1 MTQHNVTD
9 QAEQLTTTAHV
20 PLSERPLV
28 AEDERTVITVP
39 EQSRVESRNEITP
52 VGESYRQRLFPA
64 IGQFDGDEA
73 GIRLA
78 HFEITSRL
86 GSGGMGAVFKATD
99 LELARD
105 VALKI
110 LHPGSSQ
117 DASMIS
123 RFRNEA
129 RACAQLNHDNI
140 ARVFYAGSQ
149 DGLYFI
155 AYEYATG
162 KTIRDLIIDR
172 GRLSVED
179 TVNYAIQVTLALN
192 HIAAAGIVHRD
203 IKPSNIMLTNTG
215 RVKVVDLGLAR
226 RDTTDSIGDITVA
239 GTTLGTFDYI
249 SPEQARDPRNAD
261 IRSDIYSLGCTMYHM
276 LTGQAPYPEGTAL
289 QKLLDHQGKSP
300 PDPRQLNAGVPPEL
314 AAILRKMMANSP
326 DHRYAVPGLLL
337 NDLIQMAARLGLRS
351 IPAEG
356 IVWRKMNAGSNRQPL
371 GAVWVLVSV
380 ALICMTAVFLQRSS
394 QSEKL
399 ADALVNDIDTLGVE
413 VNPEEYETGETAVDS
428 TDTEVSAATD
438 LSPSNVVD
446 SGTSG
451 TGTSGSEGAAGL
463 VESLV
468 NSSTR
473 KPTPMLPTTGPV
485 SSSFLDVVMTQPG
498 ARISQN
504 QIAAE
509 QSNPFILESSD
520 GNVRSFQTLKAAVA
534 DARSGDV
541 VLLRYNGFPDDLTA
555 QPPVRIVG
563 MNLIIRAADGF
574 RPTLEFDGVSEG
586 AVSPGRMF
594 NLRSQGSL
602 TMRDI
607 DLRLVV
613 RDDLNTDRW
622 SLFHCEGSNRVN
634 LENVSIECINPD
646 GQPTSIFEM
655 ADETTGPIDNAVGA
669 ESDFS
674 LTRVICRADA
684 DAFRIACQP
693 RGRIQLKDCGFALNG
708 SLMELRGDS
717 SMQPVRGALEV
728 FFDHVTCIHAA
739 PMIYMNDGDDQK
751 GAAPRT
757 LPRLSIRSE
766 ASVFAGIGMEAK
778 LLSSEGNSYLE
789 DIESLVT
796 WNGFTNLYDGYSV
809 FWEIESSA
817 LDYSSRRLD
826 FTQWNQFWSN
836 RADSEETNG
845 SVMPPLAWHRPVW
858 RSSNMRLSLPDMTP
872 SAFELDAA
880 LFNSGPLSLPK
891 ARDGLVPGVNAQG
904 LPPFPRSSSAASVRP
919 AATVKAVSPS
929 ENSSSP
935 AADANRAALTQPVGV
950 NLP

>member
-1 MTQHNVTD
+1 
-9 QAEQLTTTAHV
+9 
-20 PLSERPLV
+20 
-28 AEDERTVITVP
+28 
-39 EQSRVESRNEITP
+39 
-52 VGESYRQRLFPA
+52 
-64 IGQFDGDEA
+64 
-73 GIRLA
+73 
-78 HFEITSRL
+78 
-86 GSGGMGAVFKATD
+86 
-99 LELARD
+99 
-105 VALKI
+105 
-110 LHPGSSQ
+110 
-117 DASMIS
+117 
-123 RFRNEA
+123 
-129 RACAQLNHDNI
+129 
-140 ARVFYAGSQ
+140 
-149 DGLYFI
+149 
-155 AYEYATG
+155 
-162 KTIRDLIIDR
+162 
-172 GRLSVED
+172 
-179 TVNYAIQVTLALN
+179 
-192 HIAAAGIVHRD
+192 
-203 IKPSNIMLTNTG
+203 
-215 RVKVVDLGLAR
+215 
-226 RDTTDSIGDITVA
+226 
-239 GTTLGTFDYI
+239 
-249 SPEQARDPRNAD
+249 
-261 IRSDIYSLGCTMYHM
+261 
-276 LTGQAPYPEGTAL
+276 
-289 QKLLDHQGKSP
+289 
-300 PDPRQLNAGVPPEL
+300 
-314 AAILRKMMANSP
+314 
-326 DHRYAVPGLLL
+326 
-337 NDLIQMAARLGLRS
+337 
-351 IPAEG
+351 
-356 IVWRKMNAGSNRQPL
+356 
-371 GAVWVLVSV
+371 
-380 ALICMTAVFLQRSS
+380 
-394 QSEKL
+394 
-399 ADALVNDIDTLGVE
+399 
-413 VNPEEYETGETAVDS
+413 
-428 TDTEVSAATD
+428 
-438 LSPSNVVD
+438 
-446 SGTSG
+446 
-451 TGTSGSEGAAGL
+451 
-463 VESLV
+463 
-468 NSSTR
+468 
-473 KPTPMLPTTGPV
+473 
-485 SSSFLDVVMTQPG
+485 
-498 ARISQN
+498 
-504 QIAAE
+504 
-509 QSNPFILESSD
+509 LESSD
-520 GNVRSFQTLKAAVA
+520 GNIRSFQTLKAAVA

-655 ADETTGPIDNAVGA
+655 ADETSGPIDTAVGA

-693 RGRIQLKDCGFALNG
+693 RGRIQLKDCGFAING

-739 PMIYMNDGDDQK
+739 PMIHMNDGDDQK

-766 ASVFAGIGMEAK
+766 ASVFAGIGVEAK

-836 RADSEETNG
+836 RADSEDTNG

-858 RSSNMRLSLPDMTP
+858 RSSNTKLSLPEMTP

-880 LFNSGPLSLPK
+880 LFNSGLQSLPK

-904 LPPFPRSSSAASVRP
+904 LPPFPRGVSAGSLRP
-919 AATVKAVSPS
+919 SATVESSSPS
-929 ENSSSP
+929 EDSSSP
-935 AADANRAALTQPVGV
+935 TANADRSALTQPTGI

>member
-39 EQSRVESRNEITP
+39 EQSRVEARNEMTP

-300 PDPRQLNAGVPPEL
+300 PDPRQLNPGVPPEL
-314 AAILRKMMANSP
+314 SAILRKMMANSP

-356 IVWRKMNAGSNRQPL
+356 IVWRKMNAGSSRQPL

-380 ALICMTAVFLQRSS
+380 AMICMTAIFLQRSS

-399 ADALVNDIDTLGVE
+399 ADALVNDIDTPGVE
-413 VNPEEYETGETAVDS
+413 VNPDEYETGSAVDS
-428 TDTEVSAATD
+428 TDTEASIGTD
-438 LSPSNVVD
+438 LSPSDVVD
-446 SGTSG
+446 TETPGRGIPVSD
-451 TGTSGSEGAAGL
+451 GSAGPL
-463 VESLV
+463 ASLV
-468 NSSTR
+468 HSSNR

-498 ARISQN
+498 AKISQN

-520 GNVRSFQTLKAAVA
+520 GNIRSFQTLKAAVA

-655 ADETTGPIDNAVGA
+655 ADETSGPIDTAVGA

-693 RGRIQLKDCGFALNG
+693 RGRIQLKDCGFAING

-739 PMIYMNDGDDQK
+739 PMIHMNDGDDQK

-766 ASVFAGIGMEAK
+766 ASVFAGIGVEAK

-836 RADSEETNG
+836 RADSEDTNG

-858 RSSNMRLSLPDMTP
+858 RSSNTKLSLPEMTP

-880 LFNSGPLSLPK
+880 LFNSGLQSLPK

-904 LPPFPRSSSAASVRP
+904 LPPFPRGVSAGSLRP
-919 AATVKAVSPS
+919 SATVESSSPS
-929 ENSSSP
+929 EDSSSP
-935 AADANRAALTQPVGV
+935 TANADRSALTQPTGI

>member
-39 EQSRVESRNEITP
+39 EQSRVEARNEITP

-64 IGQFDGDEA
+64 IGQFDGDEV

-155 AYEYATG
+155 AYEYASG
-162 KTIRDLIIDR
+162 KTIRDLIIER
-172 GRLSVED
+172 GQLSVED

-203 IKPSNIMLTNTG
+203 IKPSNIMLTNSG

-300 PDPRQLNAGVPPEL
+300 PDPRQLNSGVPPEL
-314 AAILRKMMANSP
+314 SAILRKMMANTP
-326 DHRYAVPGLLL
+326 EHRYAVPGLLL

-356 IVWRKMNAGSNRQPL
+356 IVWRKMNPGSDRQPL

-380 ALICMTAVFLQRSS
+380 ALICMTAIFLQRSS

-399 ADALVNDIDTLGVE
+399 ADSLVNDLDVPGFE
-413 VNPEEYETGETAVDS
+413 VNPDEYEAGS
-428 TDTEVSAATD
+428 TDLVSTSSELSAGADAT
-438 LSPSNVVD
+438 SGRSE
-446 SGTSG
+446 SGTL
-451 TGTSGSEGAAGL
+451 EARKNAAGGTAGS
-463 VESLV
+463 VASLLSA
-468 NSSTR
+468 SSQ

-485 SSSFLDVVMTQPG
+485 SSSFLDVVLAQPAG
-498 ARISQN
+498 NVSQN
-504 QIAAE
+504 QIVSE
-509 QSNPFILESSD
+509 QSNPFILQGSD

-563 MNLIIRAADGF
+563 INLIIRAADGF
-574 RPTLEFDGVSEG
+574 RPTLEFDGVSVG

-613 RDDLNTDRW
+613 RDDLNADRW
-622 SLFHCEGSNRVN
+622 SLFHCEGSNRVS

-646 GQPTSIFEM
+646 RQPTSIFEM

-684 DAFRIACQP
+684 SAFRIACQP

-717 SMQPVRGALEV
+717 SMQPTRGALEV

-739 PMIYMNDGDDQK
+739 PMIHMNDGDEQK

-766 ASVFAGIGMEAK
+766 ASVFAGIGMDAK
-778 LLSSEGNSYLE
+778 LLASEGNSYLE

-809 FWEIESSA
+809 FWDIESSA

-826 FTQWNQFWSN
+826 FTQWNQFWAN
-836 RADSEETNG
+836 RADSEDTNS
-845 SVMPPLAWHRPVW
+845 SVMPPLAWQRPVW
-858 RSSNMRLSLPDMTP
+858 RSSSTKLSLPEMTP

-891 ARDGLVPGVNAQG
+891 ARDGLIPGVNAQG
-904 LPPFPRSSSAASVRP
+904 LPPFPRGFSAGSVRP
-919 AATVKAVSPS
+919 AATVNSTIPS
-929 ENSSSP
+929 DVPSSP
-935 AADANRAALTQPVGV
+935 TANADRSALTQPAGVG
-950 NLP
+950 LP